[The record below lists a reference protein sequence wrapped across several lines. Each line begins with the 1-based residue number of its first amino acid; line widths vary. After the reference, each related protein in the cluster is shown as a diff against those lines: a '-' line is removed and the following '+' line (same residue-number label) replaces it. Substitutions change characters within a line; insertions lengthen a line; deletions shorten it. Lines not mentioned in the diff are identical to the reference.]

1 MKGKVIIA
9 AMALVSFSAV
19 AEEGQYLSDFAS
31 AKSTS
36 KSYSQLISQ
45 NKLPAWVKVVAQAH
59 HQPK

>member
-31 AKSTS
+31 AKARLRATP
-36 KSYSQLISQ
+36 
-45 NKLPAWVKVVAQAH
+45 N
-59 HQPK
+59 